1 MMNPNDLLRLLNR
14 IYSYMPHNCPIRDEI
29 KSIID
34 NIKSQREQL
43 PPVEIVN
50 DADE

>member
-1 MMNPNDLLRLLNR
+1 MNPNDLLRLLNR
-14 IYSYMPHNCPIRDEI
+14 IYSYMPHDNPIRGEVKGI
-29 KSIID
+29 MD

-50 DADE
+50 EPT

>member
-1 MMNPNDLLRLLNR
+1 MMDPNNLLRLLNR
-14 IYSYMPHNCPIRDEI
+14 IYCYMPHDNPITGEI
-29 KSIID
+29 KSIMD

-50 DADE
+50 EP